1 MVLVTPWVALAVVA
15 LLGLVT
21 LSYRQTCYA
30 YPDGGGAYAVSKA
43 NLGRNASLIAAAAL
57 LVDYVM
63 TVAVSI
69 ASSVENLTSA
79 FPELRPYAVW
89 LCCGFIVVLTLMNL
103 RGVRESGTLFAIP
116 TYGFILSVFA
126 MLGVGFYKVLT
137 GQAPV
142 AESASLGFSHG
153 GPVGAALIILLLR
166 AFASGC
172 TSLTGVEAVSNGVP
186 TFRPPKS
193 RNASTTLLL
202 MAGLSIAMM
211 MGIAF
216 LSAIS
221 NIHIAESTSE
231 LTNVPAGYEQR
242 TVLAQLSSAVFGNN
256 TFGFYAVQLSTTLI
270 LAMAAN
276 TAFNGFPILASILA
290 DDRFLPKQLT
300 RRGDRLVFSNGVMM
314 LSGIA
319 ILLIIAF
326 DGSVTRLIQLYILGV
341 FVSFTLSQ
349 SGMVVY
355 WRRQAAEHGWT
366 GKHLGSALI
375 NGIGATATAIVL
387 VIVLLTKFTHGA
399 YLVVIAMPILVF
411 TMLKVKAHYTK
422 VSKQLV
428 PKAAGM
434 ILPSRMHAVVLISQ
448 VNEPALKAL
457 AFAKAIRPSTIT
469 ALHVDVHRL
478 RTDKLMREWSDREIA
493 VPLRI
498 VASEYRDLI
507 APVIKYLE
515 RIEIGPRDVVQVFI
529 PEYVTGHWWE
539 ALLHNQSAL
548 RLKSRLLYMPGVMV
562 TSVPY
567 QLRSAEQ
574 YSLDRAGSSAQHP
587 ETAASTSP
595 ASQVESVRVGG

>member
-1 MVLVTPWVALAVVA
+1 
-15 LLGLVT
+15 
-21 LSYRQTCYA
+21 
-30 YPDGGGAYAVSKA
+30 
-43 NLGRNASLIAAAAL
+43 
-57 LVDYVM
+57 
-63 TVAVSI
+63 
-69 ASSVENLTSA
+69 
-79 FPELRPYAVW
+79 
-89 LCCGFIVVLTLMNL
+89 
-103 RGVRESGTLFAIP
+103 
-116 TYGFILSVFA
+116 
-126 MLGVGFYKVLT
+126 
-137 GQAPV
+137 
-142 AESASLGFSHG
+142 
-153 GPVGAALIILLLR
+153 
-166 AFASGC
+166 
-172 TSLTGVEAVSNGVP
+172 
-186 TFRPPKS
+186 
-193 RNASTTLLL
+193 

-211 MGIAF
+211 IGIAV
-216 LSAIS
+216 LSALS
-221 NIHIAESTSE
+221 NVHIAENASD
-231 LTNVPAGYEQR
+231 LTGAPSGYAQR
-242 TVLAQLSSAVFGNN
+242 TVLAQLSSAIFGNN
-256 TFGFYAVQLSTTLI
+256 TFGFFAVQLSTTLI

-300 RRGDRLVFSNGVMM
+300 RRGDRLVFSNGIIM

-319 ILLIIAF
+319 MVLIIAF
-326 DGSVTRLIQLYILGV
+326 NGSVTRLIQLYILGV

-355 WRRQAAEHGWT
+355 WRRQAKEHGWT
-366 GKHLGSALI
+366 FRHFGSAAI
-375 NGIGATATAIVL
+375 NGVGAAATAIVL

-399 YLVVIAMPILVF
+399 YLVVIAMPVLVF
-411 TMLKVKAHYTK
+411 AMLQVKKHYTK
-422 VSKQLV
+422 VSAQLA

-434 ILPSRMHAVVLISQ
+434 VLPSRMHAVVLISQ

-498 VASEYRDLI
+498 VACEYRDLI
-507 APVIKYLE
+507 TPVINYLE

-539 ALLHNQSAL
+539 AILHNQSAL

-574 YSLDRAGSSAQHP
+574 YSLDRPGSAAPHVQAGEASPVPALPESGRGTPPIPPVDGTGMDHDVAKGAKEGSHLAGSH
-587 ETAASTSP
+587 
-595 ASQVESVRVGG
+595 G